1 MYRHTTIANIR
12 FKKIKQRQIMKKI
25 LFLLFA
31 LLAFP
36 GMAQEENTSAPMPE
50 IPNTYRYRVYLTDKK
65 ESPYSLKRPG
75 EFLSEKALQ
84 RRARLELKVDEYD
97 LPVSPTYINGLKEQ
111 GMKVLHC
118 SKWNNTAVVET
129 QDTAAANA
137 LSALPYVSRVVKV
150 WKSNNRTVSADRPE
164 RHSIV
169 TNNLKATPKFY
180 GAGQHQIE
188 MLNGNLLHQQGFKG
202 EGMTIAVIDGGFYN
216 ADTLEALSKCKI
228 LGTRNFV
235 RPDRGVYD
243 EQSHGMM
250 VLSCIGA
257 NAPFSLVGTAP
268 NASFYL
274 LVSEDGDSESLVE
287 EDNWC
292 AAVEYADSLGCDIIT
307 SSLGY
312 TEFDDT
318 TTSHQYH
325 EMDGRTAI
333 NSRSA
338 SLAASRGLLVLNSA
352 GNSGNDQWKL
362 IGFPA
367 DAHNILAVGAVNAD
381 GRNTLFSSLGNSAD
395 GRIKPEVMAMGGKTS
410 LLDID
415 GSITRANGTSFSC
428 PVLCGAVACLWQAF
442 PDKRP
447 EEIIKAVCQSGN
459 NAQHPDNVYGYG
471 IPDMWRAYN
480 LLKNAK

>member
-1 MYRHTTIANIR
+1 
-12 FKKIKQRQIMKKI
+12 MKKI
-25 LFLLFA
+25 LLLLFMLPA
-31 LLAFP
+31 MTL
-36 GMAQEENTSAPMPE
+36 MAQEETAPAPMPE
-50 IPNTYRYRVYLTDKK
+50 IPTTYRYRVYLTDKK
-65 ESPYSLKRPG
+65 ESPFSLKRPG

-84 RRARLELKVDEYD
+84 RRARLNLKVDQHD
-97 LPVSPTYINGLKEQ
+97 LPVSPTYLAGLKAQ
-111 GMKVLHC
+111 GMKILHC

-129 QDTAAANA
+129 RDTAAANA
-137 LSALPYVSRVVKV
+137 LRNLPYVSRIVQV
-150 WKSNNRTVSADRPE
+150 WKSSNRNVTREQPE
-164 RHSIV
+164 RSSIV
-169 TNNLKATPKFY
+169 TNELKATPNFY

-216 ADTLEALSKCKI
+216 ADLLTALNKCRI

-235 RPDRGVYD
+235 RPEVGVYE

-268 NASFYL
+268 EASFYL
-274 LVSEDGDSESLVE
+274 LVSEDGSSESLVE

-312 TEFDDT
+312 TEFDDS
-318 TTSHQYH
+318 TTSHRYH
-325 EMDGRTAI
+325 ELDGRTAI

-352 GNSGNDQWKL
+352 GNSGNDHWKL

-367 DAHNILAVGAVNAD
+367 DAHNILAVGAVNAN

-395 GRIKPEVMAMGGKTS
+395 RRIKPEVMAMGGQTS

-415 GSITRANGTSFSC
+415 GSVTKANGTSFSC

-442 PDKRP
+442 PNKRP

-459 NAQHPDNVYGYG
+459 NAEHPDNVYGYG